1 MIKVGIVLLAA
12 HCVLLN
18 AQEARGVITGRVSDG
33 SDSAI
38 LGVEVRAKHIE
49 TGIVTNAVTGDA
61 GSFRLPFLTP
71 GIYQVTSEFAGF
83 KKLTIG

>member
-33 SDSAI
+33 SDSVW
-38 LGVEVRAKHIE
+38 LWQ
-49 TGIVTNAVTGDA
+49 AVQKA
-61 GSFRLPFLTP
+61 VLPATKC
-71 GIYQVTSEFAGF
+71 A
-83 KKLTIG
+83 